1 MYLLTENDTVAGN
14 ERFEDA
20 VKLRENCQNAG
31 DGRIKVDMSV
41 HAEYTNKGKFLR
53 EVADYTNENDLGMQ
67 VHVSETEL
75 EHKECIERHGM
86 TPVEFLAKPAF

>member
-1 MYLLTENDTVAGN
+1 MIRGGVVSFSDMYFFCEETAKAVLETGMKANIGRCLVSFDENDTVAGN

-41 HAEYTNKGKFLR
+41 HAEYTNKEK
-53 EVADYTNENDLGMQ
+53 
-67 VHVSETEL
+67 
-75 EHKECIERHGM
+75 
-86 TPVEFLAKPAF
+86 FLAK